1 MNIIRLNSSADVPY
15 YLDQLVIEQF
25 SDLIIESENGEKF
38 RFNHLLLIMKS
49 SMAKDILK
57 EAFAQDSTNL
67 AISTNFSQS
76 ELKIFYDFIMRGIL
90 PCPETDIMNGKIS
103 SDLNNIFLSF
113 GVDLKSTLFSRFI
126 KKEKTEDEIV
136 IEPDTFMSDYYS
148 KRELSDYDDDN
159 FFGDHDIK
167 DIINPGEEYKYMG
180 HLNTP
185 EIFGVKKTG
194 KKRKGSKGD
203 MDYEP
208 FMKKAKVK
216 KDKYLSPKT
225 IKRTIKREKVEGE
238 EIMDVIEKSVFN
250 RRGIRKKIKE
260 NLQFSNHKM
269 MLEYQERFK
278 NSFKIQIAPPDF
290 TQADFDKFDFP
301 KPIEQLEVIPP
312 HLSDKPSKITLNQ
325 TYPSKCLVCKLKCN
339 SASELKD
346 HYVKTHTIHYPCPI
360 ENCNFVIQKFNDTLT
375 LFKFARH
382 IHFHS
387 NKHPQYAHPHECI
400 ACGYTTPYIQVV
412 EQHLKSMGP
421 YHNNK
426 CPKCSSRFYSRE
438 DLVEHMK
445 IENHESYCCGLC
457 EEVLDTKKLKIDHQR
472 TNHGMRPIKQA
483 KKVNIEFM
491 SNYFFSKKKEST
503 CVMSFNVIS

>member
-1 MNIIRLNSSADVPY
+1 MNIIRLNTSAEVPY

-25 SDLIIESENGEKF
+25 SDLIIESENGEKI

-76 ELKIFYDFIMRGIL
+76 ELKIFYDFIMKGIL
-90 PCPETDIMNGKIS
+90 PCPETDIMNGKMS

-126 KKEKTEDEIV
+126 KKEEKTEDEIV
-136 IEPDTFMSDYYS
+136 IEPDTFMNDYYS

-159 FFGDHDIK
+159 FFADHDIK
-167 DIINPGEEYKYMG
+167 DIISPGEEYKYMG
-180 HLNTP
+180 HLNTS
-185 EIFGVKKTG
+185 EIFGIKKTG
-194 KKRKGSKGD
+194 KKRKGYKDD

-208 FMKKAKVK
+208 IMKKAKVK
-216 KDKYLSPKT
+216 KDRNLSPKT
-225 IKRTIKREKVEGE
+225 IKRTIKRENIDGE

-290 TQADFDKFDFP
+290 TQADFEKFDFP

-312 HLSDKPSKITLNQ
+312 HLSDKPSKIT
-325 TYPSKCLVCKLKCN
+325 
-339 SASELKD
+339 
-346 HYVKTHTIHYPCPI
+346 
-360 ENCNFVIQKFNDTLT
+360 
-375 LFKFARH
+375 
-382 IHFHS
+382 
-387 NKHPQYAHPHECI
+387 
-400 ACGYTTPYIQVV
+400 
-412 EQHLKSMGP
+412 
-421 YHNNK
+421 
-426 CPKCSSRFYSRE
+426 
-438 DLVEHMK
+438 
-445 IENHESYCCGLC
+445 
-457 EEVLDTKKLKIDHQR
+457 
-472 TNHGMRPIKQA
+472 
-483 KKVNIEFM
+483 
-491 SNYFFSKKKEST
+491 
-503 CVMSFNVIS
+503 